1 MDLGSILANLQL
13 GLQACL
19 LIKWI
24 PDPFFGVLIPIPINL
39 FWCLMGAVI
48 GTAIGVLPGVG
59 PVATMALLL
68 PVTYFLTPEGALI
81 MLAGIYYGSQ
91 YGGSTT
97 AILVN
102 LPGEASSVVTALDG
116 YQMARQGRAG
126 PALAIA
132 ALGSFFAG
140 TVATVAIV
148 LAAPPLTK
156 LAQQF
161 TPADYCSLMILGLVF
176 AIVLARGSVINAIG
190 AIFLGMLLGLVG
202 TDVNTGNARFTF
214 GIQDLF
220 DGIGFVPVAMGVF
233 GIAEIIANMTN
244 VDRRDLV
251 SSKVSGLW
259 PTRED
264 FRRSIAPVLRGT
276 FLGGLLGIL
285 PGGGAILASFSSYSV
300 EKKLSKTPE
309 KFGTGMIEG
318 VAGPESAN
326 NAAAQTSFIPM
337 LTLGIPSN
345 AVMAMMIGGMMVHG
359 IVPGPQIME
368 QKPGLFWGMIVS
380 MWIGNLMLV
389 VLNLPLIG
397 IWVRML
403 LVPYRLLAIA
413 ILFFCCIGVY
423 SLNNSANEVLIIAI
437 FGLFGYVLI
446 RLGCEPAPLL
456 MGFLLGPMME
466 VYMRRAML
474 ISRGDPWV
482 FVISPLSA
490 MFLLIAALML
500 LFILLPTIRKSREKA
515 FQEA

>member
-1 MDLGSILANLQL
+1 
-13 GLQACL
+13 
-19 LIKWI
+19 
-24 PDPFFGVLIPIPINL
+24 
-39 FWCLMGAVI
+39 
-48 GTAIGVLPGVG
+48 
-59 PVATMALLL
+59 
-68 PVTYFLTPEGALI
+68 
-81 MLAGIYYGSQ
+81 
-91 YGGSTT
+91 
-97 AILVN
+97 
-102 LPGEASSVVTALDG
+102 
-116 YQMARQGRAG
+116 
-126 PALAIA
+126 
-132 ALGSFFAG
+132 
-140 TVATVAIV
+140 
-148 LAAPPLTK
+148 
-156 LAQQF
+156 
-161 TPADYCSLMILGLVF
+161 
-176 AIVLARGSVINAIG
+176 
-190 AIFLGMLLGLVG
+190 
-202 TDVNTGNARFTF
+202 
-214 GIQDLF
+214 
-220 DGIGFVPVAMGVF
+220 
-233 GIAEIIANMTN
+233 
-244 VDRRDLV
+244 
-251 SSKVSGLW
+251 
-259 PTRED
+259 
-264 FRRSIAPVLRGT
+264 
-276 FLGGLLGIL
+276 
-285 PGGGAILASFSSYSV
+285 
-300 EKKLSKTPE
+300 
-309 KFGTGMIEG
+309 MIEG

-474 ISRGDPWV
+474 ISRGDAWV
-482 FVISPLSA
+482 FVTSPLSA
-490 MFLLIAALML
+490 TFLLIAALML
-500 LFILLPTIRKSREKA
+500 LFILLPNIRKSREKT